1 MFFRRRR
8 KEAPRPGNTTAVI
21 LAGGKSERFGATKG
35 LAPLVG
41 DPLVLWAARSAS
53 AAAARLVIVLAPD
66 ADERPWRD
74 ALGALTLIRS
84 GPTKDAVT
92 FVHDDLPYEGP
103 VSGVA
108 AVLPHIKDPYVL
120 LCSTDMPLVPP
131 DLLLGLQERLSGHD
145 TVLFHLEGWWQTF
158 PSLWRRDG
166 LQEALEAAQ
175 GEGAH
180 SLHALVEAVDA
191 RPLGTEYFGLFG
203 DDTTILLSV
212 DTPEDLARAEAW
224 LRARRG

>member
-1 MFFRRRR
+1 MLFRRR
-8 KEAPRPGNTTAVI
+8 KEGPRPGNTTAVI

-35 LAPLVG
+35 LARLAG

-53 AAAARLVIVLAPD
+53 AAASRLIVVLAPD
-66 ADERPWRD
+66 ADETPWRD

-84 GPTKDAVT
+84 GPAKDAVR
-92 FVHDDLPYEGP
+92 FIHDDVPHQGP
-103 VSGVA
+103 ASGVG

-120 LCSTDMPLVPP
+120 LLSSDMPLVPP

-166 LQEALEAAQ
+166 LEEALEVAQ
-175 GEGAH
+175 AEAAH

-191 RPLGTEYFGLFG
+191 RPLGKEYFGLFG
-203 DDTTILLSV
+203 DDPTILLSI
-212 DTPEDLARAEAW
+212 DTQGDLERAEAW
-224 LRARRG
+224 LARRRG